1 MERRAFVLVEGRVLH
16 GWTFSWL
23 RAPRRHAVQGAPVPA
38 LRTAVCA
45 VLKGLHGGL
54 LESIDLVHRQRRFT
68 PCSSSGCCGR
78 FHPLTGAAR
87 TFAHRREFGPDHTHH
102 IPVEER
108 RCCGVNAPGAGSG
121 GSRAADASVRH
132 QPGEGRSMGWPR
144 SPIACHMPAQRLLD
158 VVSRRFRSRRRKWP
172 STMVPARR
180 RRWPQHGGA
189 VGGDCLR
196 DAELGARRQRRVV
209 QWHPRDASS

>member
-1 MERRAFVLVEGRVLH
+1 MVGPSHGYAPRVATPCKVHQCRHFGPRYALSSKVFTVACSSRSISSIASGGSHLVAHRVAAGDFTRSLARRAPSLIERNLAQ
-16 GWTFSWL
+16 TT
-23 RAPRRHAVQGAPVPA
+23 Q
-38 LRTAVCA
+38 
-45 VLKGLHGGL
+45 
-54 LESIDLVHRQRRFT
+54 
-68 PCSSSGCCGR
+68 
-78 FHPLTGAAR
+78 
-87 TFAHRREFGPDHTHH
+87 HH

-121 GSRAADASVRH
+121 RSRAADASVRH

-158 VVSRRFRSRRRKWP
+158 VVSRCFRSRRRKWP
-172 STMVPARR
+172 STIVPARR